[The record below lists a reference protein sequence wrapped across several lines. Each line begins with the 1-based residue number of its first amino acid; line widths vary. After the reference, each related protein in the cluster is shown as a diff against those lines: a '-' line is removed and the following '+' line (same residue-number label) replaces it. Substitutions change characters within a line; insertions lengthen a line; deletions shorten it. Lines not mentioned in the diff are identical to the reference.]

1 MTGVFRHNVAG
12 MHKLPLLAVV
22 FDRGSAG
29 HVEILASAR
38 KLCSVVFV
46 VDEDLPGSAG
56 AVERLGQ
63 LARVLDVTGLPS
75 ARRRS
80 AVAALGADG
89 ITTFS
94 EYRLVA
100 TAELAE
106 ACGLPFHTPRVVTA
120 LVDKERQ
127 RARLREAGVQS
138 TRCAAVRTVA
148 DLPAALAA
156 VGLPAVLKPRSG
168 AGSVDT
174 CRIDGPEQA
183 LAVAEEFLADGA
195 VEFVVE
201 ELLVGDPDAA
211 GPGFG
216 DYVSVESVSSGGVV
230 RHLCVTGKL
239 PLAEPFRETGMFQPA
254 ALPEPLAARVLELTG
269 AALRAL
275 GITDGVTHV
284 EIKLTPDGPRL
295 IEVNGRMGGYVH
307 ALLRRSAR
315 FDLLRAALRAALSLP
330 LDVPELHFPAVEF
343 VYFVTPPAEAG
354 ATLAGVRG
362 LEEVAALE
370 EVWQVAVDAPA
381 GRSLNW
387 RAGTEGHLGTVHGT
401 AADHGRLRTA
411 IGAIDAAIVLDY
423 A

>member
-1 MTGVFRHNVAG
+1 MR
-12 MHKLPLLAVV
+12 KLPLLAVV

-29 HVEILASAR
+29 YMEVLASAR

-46 VDEDLPGSAG
+46 CDEDLPGSAG
-56 AVERLGQ
+56 VVRRLGEV
-63 LARVLDVTGLPS
+63 ARVLDVTGLTPD
-75 ARRRS
+75 RRR
-80 AVAALGADG
+80 AALRELRPDG

-94 EYRLVA
+94 EYRLAA
-100 TAELAE
+100 TAELAR
-106 ACGLPFHTPRVVTA
+106 ACGLPFHTPEVVAA

-138 TRCAAVRTVA
+138 TRCVAVRTVA
-148 DLPAALAA
+148 EVAAALDE

-174 CRIDGPEQA
+174 CRVDGAEQA
-183 LAVAEEFLADGA
+183 LAVAADFLAGGDA
-195 VEFVVE
+195 DFVVE
-201 ELLVGDPDAA
+201 ELLAGDPDAA

-216 DYVSVESVSSGGVV
+216 DYVSVESVSSAGTV
-230 RHLCVTGKL
+230 RHVCVTGKL

-254 ALPEPLAARVLELTG
+254 ALPEPLAGQVLELTD

-295 IEVNGRMGGYVH
+295 IEVNGRMGGYVG
-307 ALLRRSAR
+307 ALLRRSTG
-315 FDLLRAALRAALSLP
+315 FDLLRAALRAALGLP
-330 LDVPELHFPAVEF
+330 PEIPELTFGGVEF
-343 VYFVTPPAEAG
+343 VYFVTPPADAG

-362 LEEVAALE
+362 LDEVAGMK
-370 EVWQVAVDAPA
+370 EVWQVKADAAA
-381 GRSLNW
+381 GRALHW

-401 AADHGRLRTA
+401 AADHDRLRTVL
-411 IGAIDAAIVLDY
+411 GAIDTAIRLDY